1 MRFLFGAAGVGK
13 QRAPASPF
21 GPLRER
27 PMGFVRP
34 ECGLTPQ
41 PAPQLHR

>member
-1 MRFLFGAAGVGK
+1 MRFLFRAAGAGK
-13 QRAPASPF
+13 QCAPASPS
-21 GPLRER
+21 GPLRES

-34 ECGLTPQ
+34 ECRLTPQ